1 VVGSEIAQLVVAALL
16 VAVGVVLA
24 VAGGVVSG
32 VVSLAVAVWLCTR
45 VYRSYQERDP
55 GAF

>member
-1 VVGSEIAQLVVAALL
+1 VVGSEIAQLAVAGLL
-16 VAVGVVLA
+16 VALGVVLV

-32 VVSLAVAVWLCTR
+32 VVSLAVAAWLCTR
-45 VYRSYQERDP
+45 AYRSYQERDP